1 MGGSAVVEIVSLGKR
16 PIIVPRVKPWQE
28 QLIRAERLTELG
40 LATWLNPDELT
51 PSSLAQAVKT
61 ELAEPP
67 PTGTLKFTAL
77 ERAGEILSELLG

>member
-1 MGGSAVVEIVSLGKR
+1 VVEIVSLGKR

-28 QLIRAERLTELG
+28 QLIRAERLADLG
-40 LATWLNPDELT
+40 LATWLHPDDAS
-51 PSSLAQAVKT
+51 PSNLAQAVKT

-67 PTGTLKFTAL
+67 PTGTLQFTGL